1 MKRRVTTSALLLTIF
16 LVAELM
22 VVFTV
27 QAEQHTLTTDQNHV
41 IIVDKH
47 GNGDYR
53 TIQQAINNAAEG
65 ATIMVKAGEYNE
77 ILNIKK
83 KIGLIGEDREQTII
97 NPISE
102 ENKYALRLGAPGI
115 TIKGLSISNGAPGLY
130 SAGIRISAAN
140 TEVHNCNFY
149 DNPLGIAIWTS
160 GNIITNC
167 TFWNCE
173 DEGIALLGSSRS
185 LCNNNTI
192 TNSIFHHNCDGIEL
206 QHSSDNIIKDCK
218 FYENTHTGI
227 DAIASRNDRN
237 IIENC
242 DIYNNEVH
250 GIYLSSSVDNQ
261 IIDCSVVDNRDGDI
275 VMNKYAKNNQI
286 ISHSNS
292 EEEPGG
298 KDQLVEEPEEE
309 SFEAPVESKVEP
321 AKEDIISSIV
331 TVLSH
336 LNIQRI
342 ILLFTFYNF

>member
-1 MKRRVTTSALLLTIF
+1 MKRRVTTSALLLTLF
-16 LVAELM
+16 MVAELM

-27 QAEQHTLTTDQNHV
+27 QAEQSILIDQDV
-41 IIVDKH
+41 IVVDKH

-53 TIQQAINNAAEG
+53 TIQQAINSAAEG

-83 KIGLIGEDREQTII
+83 KIGLIGEDREQTTI

-102 ENKYALRLGAPGI
+102 KNKYALRLGVPGI

-130 SAGIRISAAN
+130 STGIRISAAN
-140 TEVHNCNFY
+140 TEIYDCNFY
-149 DNPLGIAIWTS
+149 DNPIGIAIWTS
-160 GNIITNC
+160 GNTITNC
-167 TFWNCE
+167 TFWNCK
-173 DEGIALLGSSRS
+173 DEGIALLGSSHS
-185 LCNNNTI
+185 PCDNNII

-206 QHSSDNIIKDCK
+206 QHSSDNIIRDCE

-242 DIYNNEVH
+242 NIYNNEVH

-261 IIDCSVVDNRDGDI
+261 IIDCSIVDNRDGNI

-286 ISHSNS
+286 ISNSAS
-292 EEEPGG
+292 EEEHDD
-298 KDQLVEEPEEE
+298 DQLVEEPEEE
-309 SFEAPVESKVEP
+309 VFDAPVESKEEP
-321 AKEDIISSIV
+321 AEEDIISSIV
-331 TVLSH
+331 NVLSH
-336 LNIQRI
+336 LNVQRI
-342 ILLFTFYNF
+342 IPLFTFHSF